1 LLASNNLGLLHKTK
15 QFLSQNFEKKDLDET
30 SYVIGIESHID
41 RKQIILKLSQK
52 AYIEKVLE
60 RFRLKNCSTSIAP
73 IIKGDKFNND
83 QCPRNALE
91 QEQMKNILYAFAV
104 VSLLY
109 AQQSALDLTL
119 QWQLECWVDIKTTQD
134 WNIEKMQRKSSV
146 ICKELRTT
154 VWHIDILTIW
164 RWLNIQI
171 QILLKIVDFIAK
183 SIKIFCTN
191 RVAIFFSKNNK
202 SGSKSKQINIKYL
215 RVREYQKKRSI
226 HWVYQYWI
234 DDCGSYD

>member
-1 LLASNNLGLLHKTK
+1 LQTKEIYLWAGLKQTSRQWYIKFHKVIASYDFIKNFVVQCIYLKVNRSKVTFIVLYVNNILLASNNLGLLHKTK

-52 AYIEKVLE
+52 AYTEKVLE
-60 RFRLKNCSTSIAP
+60 RFRLKNCSTSIVP
-73 IIKGDKFNND
+73 IIKEDKFNND

-154 VWHIDILTIW
+154 V
-164 RWLNIQI
+164 
-171 QILLKIVDFIAK
+171 
-183 SIKIFCTN
+183 
-191 RVAIFFSKNNK
+191 
-202 SGSKSKQINIKYL
+202 
-215 RVREYQKKRSI
+215 
-226 HWVYQYWI
+226 
-234 DDCGSYD
+234 